1 MTEYGTGEL
10 FLWSREIWSRD
21 IFSFE
26 TDDEYESVESEGES
40 FERYIEVVLA
50 FCVVVWLI

>member
-10 FLWSREIWSRD
+10 SFLWSRDEWLRE

-40 FERYIEVVLA
+40 FERYIEVVL
-50 FCVVVWLI
+50 CVVV

>member
-10 FLWSREIWSRD
+10 SFFWSRD
-21 IFSFE
+21 EWFSFE

-40 FERYIEVVLA
+40 FERYIEVV
-50 FCVVVWLI
+50 FCVVV